1 MRRIGLLNLTK
12 ESVMNK
18 VDILQQIEA
27 LEAANT
33 RCWARQMAMPTTRST
48 ASYKDDLDD
57 RIEEREKKIRLLK
70 NKLKGM
76 FK

>member
-1 MRRIGLLNLTK
+1 
-12 ESVMNK
+12 MNEYVAIMQK
-18 VDILQQIEA
+18 IEA

-57 RIEEREKKIRLLK
+57 RIEENTRKIKSLR

>member
-1 MRRIGLLNLTK
+1 
-12 ESVMNK
+12 MN
-18 VDILQQIEA
+18 DYISIMQQIEA

-48 ASYKDDLDD
+48 AAYKDDLDD
-57 RIEEREKKIRLLK
+57 RIEERERKIKHLR

>member
-1 MRRIGLLNLTK
+1 
-12 ESVMNK
+12 MNEYASIMQK
-18 VDILQQIEA
+18 IEA

-48 ASYKDDLDD
+48 AAYKDNLDD
-57 RIEEREKKIRLLK
+57 RIEENNRKIKSLR
-70 NKLKGM
+70 NKLKGL

>member
-1 MRRIGLLNLTK
+1 
-12 ESVMNK
+12 MNEYVAIMQK
-18 VDILQQIEA
+18 IEA

-48 ASYKDDLDD
+48 AAYKDDLDD
-57 RIEEREKKIRLLK
+57 RIDANTRKIKELK